1 MRCPLR
7 EDRGGSLAFDEQ
19 HWPASTKRAAER
31 ETIVP
36 VAKRGV
42 DHRAAVFL
50 DRIRCAATDCSVRA
64 LVPPLA
70 VGLARRTFGRCEP
83 DEVLAHHVRAQM
95 RKAGQLR
102 QCSRQMRL
110 AARRNAADHDYER
123 LPRPPGKT
131 FC

>member
-1 MRCPLR
+1 MRCPLH
-7 EDRGGSLAFDEQ
+7 EDRAGSMAFDEQ
-19 HWPASTKRAAER
+19 HWPAGTERAAER

-36 VAKRGV
+36 VTKRGV

-50 DRIRCAATDCSVRA
+50 DRIRRAAAKCSVRA
-64 LVPPLA
+64 LVPLLA

-83 DEVLAHHVRAQM
+83 DEVLADHVRAQM

-102 QCSRQMRL
+102 QCSRQIRL
-110 AARRNAADHDYER
+110 AARRNAADHNDGR
-123 LPRPPGKT
+123 LPRPPSKT